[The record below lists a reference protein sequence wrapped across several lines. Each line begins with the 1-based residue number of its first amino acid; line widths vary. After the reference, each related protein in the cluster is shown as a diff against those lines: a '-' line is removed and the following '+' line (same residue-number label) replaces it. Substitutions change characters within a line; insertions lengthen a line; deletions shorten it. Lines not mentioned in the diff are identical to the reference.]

1 MIHIWTGVSGTGKT
15 THMFE
20 EIIKKTEKEPLGNK
34 IFIITP
40 TQNTLTYESMLTD
53 PDKSIYS
60 GSLRTSVLSF
70 SRFMWHILNEIG
82 AGNRDTLSESGHI
95 MLIHKLIESFG
106 EDELKYYRDSKNHVK
121 FSRKVLDMIEEF
133 VSYEVDV
140 ETLESIE
147 WPNNRMA
154 EKYSDLIQIYKRWQN
169 TIERHNIEKVNAMPD
184 FVDRLQRLSPDEVPS
199 LKNATI
205 YIDGFHNLSEVEYR
219 FLKVL
224 NKFTDDIHLILLQDG
239 NNKSLFRK
247 TNAVIERLQMP
258 DMFTER
264 GTEIVHFD
272 ERNVRANKQGL
283 VDVETFLYDGSY
295 IRDYDGITII
305 EAENPRA
312 EITEVARQIESLVR
326 DKKATY
332 NDIGVLYRDD
342 TYARQIEHIFNK
354 FNIYFHIDEKYKM
367 NRHPF
372 AQFILSLFNAYSRNL
387 ERTTVINIMK
397 SGYLNDITDK
407 NSMYLF
413 ENIVL
418 ERGINYTKLRD
429 DDVFKTQFELTDDGR
444 IVEVDEETNENLE
457 ALIEYKNRILEALA
471 TLFAAWD
478 NATTV
483 KEYLEILYYF
493 LENNGVLEKVSNEI
507 NAHDESVRRVNETEE
522 VYKHL
527 ISLMNQAFTVYKDEE
542 KSFDSFMSTFTEGLN
557 EAEFSMLPSTLEEVI
572 VGKIELAKVENKKYV
587 FIVGM
592 NNTAMPMDMST
603 NHILT
608 DDEKRIFQDKNIA
621 LSPTSDTLRADE
633 RFVFYHGLTRPTDG
647 LYISFS
653 NVSISG
659 ELTTISPF
667 VKEILD
673 SNEKHTNLK
682 YIETAKYQ
690 TQDIYSQLSS
700 ESSMRD
706 LLHMNLRKMMKESYT
721 DLEKLD
727 QVPNYLPFL
736 EALSFLKEK
745 DNDSF
750 LELKRTLKFTNR
762 AENLSTDVAVSL
774 YGDALKTSVSRFQTF
789 YNCQFK
795 HFAQYGLNL
804 KPRKP
809 FEVRPLE
816 IGNLY
821 HNVLEDVIGKRL
833 GKQLVGQSNETIKG
847 EVTQSVNRIV
857 EKISY
862 GIFETNAFYQS
873 LKIRAAK
880 TISET
885 IINLRRYLEN
895 SDFKIEIIEGTFG
908 EEYSDFGELQLVSDA
923 GHKINLRG
931 KIDRVDIKHDGPF
944 SYISL
949 IDYKSN
955 STKDLNLK
963 EIYVGKE
970 LQQFTYMKVLLENGH
985 KKISGE
991 LIPLLMHFYPV
1002 VNPTVTLTDRE
1013 IQKVRDMTDLEFEA
1027 FVQEKKEAELR
1038 PNGKFVADLHD
1049 SEMDTLN
1056 RESPGLV
1063 EMLNGDAKLSDF
1075 YRLQVNK
1082 DGAFYKRDLSKILST
1097 DGYKRIERFTINKI
1111 RDGAD
1116 LLYSGKV
1123 DVNPLTVNEI
1133 LSPCAFCEFKSACN
1147 IDYLMNKRDFVEMNS
1162 LEVEEASK
1170 KLKEGVQE
1178 RDEVY

>member
-1 MIHIWTGVSGTGKT
+1 MIHIWTGISGTGKT

-40 TQNTLTYESMLTD
+40 TQNTLTYESMLINPHEST
-53 PDKSIYS
+53 YS

-82 AGNRDTLSESGHI
+82 AGNRDTLTESGHI
-95 MLIHKLIESFG
+95 MLIHKLIESFD

-121 FSRKVLDMIEEF
+121 FSGKVLDMIEEF
-133 VSYEVDV
+133 VNYEVDI
-140 ETLESIE
+140 ETLESIK

-154 EKYSDLIQIYKRWQN
+154 EKYADLVKIYKKWQY
-169 TIERHNIEKVNAMPD
+169 TILEHNIEKMNAMPD
-184 FVDRLQRLSPDEVPS
+184 FVDRLAKLSPNEVPS
-199 LKNATI
+199 LRNATI
-205 YIDGFHNLSEVEYR
+205 YIDGFHNFSEVEYR

-247 TNAVIERLQMP
+247 TNAVIDRLQML
-258 DMFTER
+258 DMFTES
-264 GTEIVHFD
+264 GTEIIKFD
-272 ERNVRANKQGL
+272 ERNLRANKQGL
-283 VDVETFLYDGSY
+283 IDVESFLYEGSF

-305 EAENPRA
+305 EAENPRE

-326 DKKATY
+326 DKHATY

-342 TYARQIEHIFNK
+342 TYARQIEHTFNK
-354 FNIYFHIDEKYKM
+354 FNIYYHIDEKYKM

-397 SGYLNDITDK
+397 SGYLNEITDK

-418 ERGINYTKLRD
+418 ERGINYTRLHD
-429 DDVFKTQFELTDDGR
+429 DDVFKTQFEVTDDGR
-444 IVEVDEETNENLE
+444 ILEIDEETNENLE
-457 ALIEYKNRILEALA
+457 ALLKYKNRILNVL
-471 TLFAAWD
+471 TSLFKGWN

-493 LENNGVLEKVSNEI
+493 LENNGVLEKISNEI
-507 NAHDESVRRVNETEE
+507 NEHDESVRRINETEE
-522 VYKHL
+522 VYKH
-527 ISLMNQAFTVYKDEE
+527 IIALMDQSYLVYKDEE
-542 KSFDSFMSTFTEGLN
+542 KSFESFMSTFTEGLN
-557 EAEFSMLPSTLEEVI
+557 EAEFSMRPSTLEEVI

-592 NNTAMPMDMST
+592 NHTAMPMDMST

-608 DDEKRIFQDKNIA
+608 DDEKRIFEEKNIQ
-621 LSPTSDTLRADE
+621 LSPTSDTLREDE

-659 ELTTISPF
+659 ERTTISPF

-673 SNEKHTNLK
+673 SNEKRTNLK
-682 YIETAKYQ
+682 YIETTKYQ
-690 TQDIYSQLSS
+690 TKDIFSQLSS

-706 LLHMNLRKMMKESYT
+706 LLHMNLRKMMKESYD
-721 DLEKLD
+721 DLVELEN
-727 QVPNYLPFL
+727 VPNYLPFL
-736 EALSFLKEK
+736 EALSLLKEK
-745 DNDSF
+745 NNETYLS
-750 LELKRTLKFTNR
+750 LKRTLKYSNQASR
-762 AENLSTDVAVSL
+762 LSKDVAQQL
-774 YGDALKTSVSRFQTF
+774 YGDSLKTSVSRFQTF

-795 HFAQYGLNL
+795 HFAQYGLKLN
-804 KPRKP
+804 PRKP

-833 GKQLVGQSNETIKG
+833 NKTLVGQTDETIRK
-847 EVTQSVNRIV
+847 EVDLSVEKIV

-862 GIFETNAFYQS
+862 GIFETNAYYQS

-895 SDFKIEIIEGTFG
+895 SDFNIEIIEGTFG
-908 EEYSDFGELQLVSDA
+908 EEYSDFGELQFVSDA
-923 GHKINLRG
+923 GHQINLRG
-931 KIDRVDIKHDGPF
+931 KIDRVDIKRDGPF

-955 STKDLNLK
+955 ATKDLNLK

-970 LQQFTYMKVLLENGH
+970 LQQFTYMRVLLENGH

-1002 VNPTVTLTDRE
+1002 VNPTVTLTDIENQRARDMSDE
-1013 IQKVRDMTDLEFEA
+1013 EFAEFIQK
-1027 FVQEKKEAELR
+1027 KKEAQLR

-1049 SEMDTLN
+1049 SEMESLN
-1056 RESPGLV
+1056 VGSPGLV
-1063 EMLNGDAKLSDF
+1063 ELLNGEQKITDF

-1082 DGAFYKRDLSKILST
+1082 EGGFYKTDLSKIIST
-1097 DGYKRIERFTINKI
+1097 DGYKRIEAYTINKI

-1123 DVNPLTVNEI
+1123 DINPLTVNEI
-1133 LSPCAFCEFKSACN
+1133 LSPCAFCEFKAACN

-1162 LEVEEASK
+1162 VEVEEEARN
-1170 KLKEGVQE
+1170 LMEGVQE
-1178 RDEVY
+1178 